1 MVLLVWVIQKNL
13 VALVSKFILLYLVTT
28 AVALIIA
35 LGLASVLQP
44 GLGMD
49 LVAEKAPDIK
59 EAPGFIDV
67 FSWYD
72 TI

>member
-1 MVLLVWVIQKNL
+1 M
-13 VALVSKFILLYLVTT
+13 LYLVTT

-59 EAPGFIDV
+59 EAPGFMDV